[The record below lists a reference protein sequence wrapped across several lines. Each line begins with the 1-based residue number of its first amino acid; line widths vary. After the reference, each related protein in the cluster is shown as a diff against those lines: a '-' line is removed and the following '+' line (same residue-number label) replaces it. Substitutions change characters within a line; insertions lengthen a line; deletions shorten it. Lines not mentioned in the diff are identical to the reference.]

1 MNPTAGLDVFWEEKY
16 LILCSDSS
24 PAADQSARSLVTIV
38 TTLSWLLIILPT
50 LSWLLIILPDRFQT
64 SLFTSQTHKV
74 HTQSPPLHL
83 LAHISFGIWKTLQIS
98 SSLAYCLSAPS
109 LS

>member
-1 MNPTAGLDVFWEEKY
+1 MNPTAGLDVFWEEKN

-24 PAADQSARSLVTIV
+24 PAADQPARSLGTIV
-38 TTLSWLLIILPT
+38 TT

-74 HTQSPPLHL
+74 HTQSPRHHL
-83 LAHISFGIWKTLQIS
+83 LAHISFGNWMTLQIS
-98 SSLAYCLSAPS
+98 SSLPYCLSAPS